1 MVSEWIH
8 TWIRTDFTHGFRM
21 KLEWINTGIH
31 KLIQNPEW
39 IHTEIP
45 NGFIHGFKPGFAHE
59 FRMDSEWV
67 HTQIWNRLCMDSRMD
82 LEWVHTWMHAGIHNG
97 FIH

>member
-1 MVSEWIH
+1 
-8 TWIRTDFTHGFRM
+8 M
-21 KLEWINTGIH
+21 KLEWIHTGIH

-39 IHTEIP
+39 FHTEIP